1 MYSQDVANLKAF
13 WAKRGFKPTMKLFG
27 TESAVF
33 VQGEPVITSY
43 SPSIKEILDFTC
55 YGAITYWRTP
65 SQALFKA
72 VGYPFNDKGVAIT
85 FAQLLSTLILMH
97 LS

>member
-43 SPSIKEILDFTC
+43 SPSIKEILDFT
-55 YGAITYWRTP
+55 
-65 SQALFKA
+65 
-72 VGYPFNDKGVAIT
+72 
-85 FAQLLSTLILMH
+85 LLWSDNLLAERLARLSSRAEVTRLMTKE
-97 LS
+97 LQ